1 MISPIDVLNLFIS
14 SSCDAIIWG
23 QIATFVTYMLAISGM
38 SYLYLSYR
46 SHETDMTVFNSMRV
60 YALSG
65 MNLVLA
71 MSTFFLSSVSPAL
84 NLVSLLILVY
94 VVLNVEIAFRL
105 H

>member
-1 MISPIDVLNLFIS
+1 
-14 SSCDAIIWG
+14 
-23 QIATFVTYMLAISGM
+23 
-38 SYLYLSYR
+38 
-46 SHETDMTVFNSMRV
+46 MRV

-71 MSTFFLSSVSPAL
+71 MSTFILSSVSPAL

>member
-60 YALSG
+60 YALSR
-65 MNLVLA
+65 MNLVL
-71 MSTFFLSSVSPAL
+71 STTTFVLSSVYTIL
-84 NLVSLLILVY
+84 NLVFMSLRFLRLLNADILT
-94 VVLNVEIAFRL
+94 RS
-105 H
+105 